1 MNKDM
6 SNDEYLEFL
15 NIINTLPKKEYE
27 IIRRGVLQLNDDK
40 KELFNEIDR
49 LNNII
54 NEAIEYNKSLCE
66 LYDLG
71 SIERSNADTNLII
84 LGDKE
89 HLEILKELKKE
100 GK

>member
-40 KELFNEIDR
+40 KELFNEISR

-54 NEAIEYNKSLCE
+54 NKLEKWLSEFETKEFNYNFLVVRVK
-66 LYDLG
+66 D
-71 SIERSNADTNLII
+71 IQ
-84 LGDKE
+84 DK
-89 HLEILKELKKE
+89 LKELKEE